1 MDYFYGN
8 QCLPLGILLFSYDYS
23 QFFLARS
30 IQAYR
35 IAANAENTVTTQGA
49 SIGLNYFFNPS
60 FTINGNFT
68 WNKLNEEGTEDPIIP
83 AYNTPEYKY
92 NIGLVGRDLHI
103 SKNANLL
110 KNYGFSINYK
120 WVEGFQYEGSP
131 QFTGFVPTYSLV
143 DAQISKELPK
153 LKSTIK
159 VGAANLLDD
168 KHYEVYGGPF
178 IGRMIYFSLLV
189 ELY

>member
-1 MDYFYGN
+1 MATF
-8 QCLPLGILLFSYDYS
+8 
-23 QFFLARS
+23 ARIDKNNIVKS
-30 IQAYR
+30 IH
-35 IAANAENTVTTQGA
+35 EVDDEH
-49 SIGLNYFFNPS
+49 L
-60 FTINGNFT
+60 
-68 WNKLNEEGTEDPIIP
+68 LNEEGKEDPIIP

-103 SKNANLL
+103 SKNAILL

-159 VGAANLLDD
+159 VGVSNLLNNQ
-168 KHYEVYGGPF
+168 HYEVYVGPY
-178 IGRMIYFSLLV
+178 IGRMIYSSLLV